1 MQQSARCPTLL
12 NNQEHAHFSTMRTA
26 GPCGS
31 PPPMRH
37 HTFYSLG
44 LPRNKTLWCLH
55 HCKGLWTTSDWKRTG
70 KGASLLTTGGVGW
83 DLQGH
88 TFMSPWEFP
97 LPLQHFC
104 PGYSSHKLDL
114 WWSWYQTLQH
124 SPATLCTGALPPW
137 GDSRMSQMRTRP
149 SSEELAK
156 MLSFTGLTDKPYTA
170 SSWANTSKVSLLRDR
185 EQREA
190 DRHTHT
196 HKNSAESQPSSS

>member
-1 MQQSARCPTLL
+1 MCISAPCTQLALVAPPTNEAPHILLLGATSQQDTVVFTLL
-12 NNQEHAHFSTMRTA
+12 QRSVDHKWLEEDWQRCLTA
-26 GPCGS
+26 D
-31 PPPMRH
+31 
-37 HTFYSLG
+37 Y
-44 LPRNKTLWCLH
+44 W
-55 HCKGLWTTSDWKRTG
+55 
-70 KGASLLTTGGVGW
+70 GVGW
-83 DLQGH
+83 DLQRH
-88 TFMSPWEFP
+88 TFMSPCELP
-97 LPLQHFC
+97 LPSQHFR

-114 WWSWYQTLQH
+114 WWSWRQTLQH

-190 DRHTHT
+190 HRHIHTHT
-196 HKNSAESQPSSS
+196 NSAESQPSSS